1 MFPSVSLYLTD
12 IKERGGSPKAR
23 FLHRVPLPKTR
34 KTMKFIDDNWNCCS
48 LCGENLMPHEID
60 ICDYCDYGAD
70 DDKPIEVDKEEE

>member
-1 MFPSVSLYLTD
+1 
-12 IKERGGSPKAR
+12 
-23 FLHRVPLPKTR
+23 
-34 KTMKFIDDNWNCCS
+34 MKFIDDNWNCCS